1 MIYLDNGATTL
12 QKPECVKEAL
22 LEAMA
27 SMGNSGRGVH
37 DASLYAGRTIYRARE
52 SLAELLG
59 AAAPEQVVFTA
70 NATESL
76 NLVLGGLFG
85 PGDHVITTVCEHN
98 SVLRPLYRLQGV
110 ELSVLPVKA
119 AVDSKEERQAGILA
133 YDELESLLRP
143 NTKALII
150 THASNLTG
158 NITDLERAAAFAKK
172 HSLLLIVDA
181 AQTAGAVPMDME
193 RMGIDVLCFTGHKGL
208 YGPQGTGG
216 VCVRPG
222 LSIRPLKV
230 GGSGIHS
237 FDREHPSE
245 MPAALEAGTLNGHG
259 IAGLGAAARWLLET
273 GVEQIRARE
282 QALLRR
288 FVDGVKEVEGVT
300 LYGNPDLDRRTGI
313 QSLNIR
319 DYDSARVADWLY
331 EDYGIAVRGGAH
343 CAPLM
348 HEALG
353 TREQGA
359 VRFSFSYFNT
369 EAEADEAAAAVRE
382 LAEE

>member
-37 DASLYAGRTIYRARE
+37 DASLYAGRIIYRARE

-76 NLVLGGLFG
+76 NLVLGGLFR

-119 AVDSKEERQAGILA
+119 EAGEERQAGILA

-259 IAGLGAAARWLLET
+259 IAGLGVAARWLLET